1 LPEVPLSDG
10 AGKHDALLELRLEYG
25 EEAPGLLPPGD
36 EDENKPYE
44 PLDAELKTIG
54 LLPENKDELCTGT
67 ALDATWIDEELATGV
82 ELTGAIPLV
91 DENGTVEVMLA
102 KLVEG
107 AVLLP
112 LESEPPLTDVGD
124 EE

>member
-1 LPEVPLSDG
+1 M
-10 AGKHDALLELRLEYG
+10 
-25 EEAPGLLPPGD
+25 LPPGD